1 MSKPVKS
8 VLYCLLFLLA
18 AEAGLRLAERWAAAS
33 TGAAVSGAYGR
44 PLCLFLGSSRTFRG
58 VDPFLVEEELAAGDW
73 DRPWSANLS
82 MVTATNV
89 GLYMYYM
96 QEVHPWAG
104 NAESNSPRRTGGGES
119 KGILAIEV
127 RGSGMNDNFNP
138 NRELAWLSQQGD
150 DEAGTGD
157 RDQQSG
163 LLERLRRL
171 DPEPA
176 ARTLLWKFRLS
187 TIRETAVSLGRATGP
202 GAAELEALTDEGR
215 KWMADGLPPQFA
227 DFEWARG
234 PRGWKPFEER
244 IPDLEVERWSGHYR
258 NRLLADYH
266 LGGRQT
272 RYLRLIIH
280 QAREDGFTP
289 LLYLLPVT
297 PLHRTFYSEGDHE
310 AFLAHTRLLAWEEE
324 IPFIDLD
331 SGHILNRQAFRDTNH
346 LHLDGARVVSRQLG
360 RRIRARYP

>member
-33 TGAAVSGAYGR
+33 AGAAAGGAYGR

-58 VDPFLVEEELAAGDW
+58 VDPFLVEEELAARGW
-73 DRPWSANLS
+73 DRPWSANIS

-89 GLYMYYM
+89 GLYMHYM

-104 NAESNSPRRTGGGES
+104 DGFR

-127 RGSGMNDNFNP
+127 RGSGMNDSFNP

-150 DEAGTGD
+150 EQAGIAVHDEPVGF
-157 RDQQSG
+157 
-163 LLERLRRL
+163 LERLYRL

-176 ARTLLWKFRLS
+176 ARTVLWKLRLS
-187 TIRETAVSLGRATGP
+187 TIRETAVSLGR
-202 GAAELEALTDEGR
+202 GAGYRSAVPDDLTDEGR
-215 KWMADGLPPQFA
+215 AWIADGLPPQFA
-227 DFEWARG
+227 GFKWARG
-234 PRGWKPFEER
+234 ARGWQPFEEK
-244 IPDLEVERWSGHYR
+244 IPDLDVGQWSGHYR
-258 NRLLADYH
+258 NRLLADFH

-272 RYLRLIIH
+272 RYLRLIIR
-280 QAREDGFTP
+280 QVREDGFTP

-297 PLHRTFYSEGDHE
+297 PLHRTFYSGEEYE
-310 AFLAHTRLLAWEEE
+310 AFLAHTRLLAREEE
-324 IPFIDLD
+324 VQFIDLD
-331 SGHILNRQAFRDTNH
+331 SGHGLGRQAFRDTNH
-346 LHLDGARVVSRQLG
+346 LHRDGAQVISRQLG
-360 RRIRARYP
+360 REIEAQYH